1 MKLNTRMRYGTRA
14 MLELAQRYGRGPVS
28 LSDVALAQ
36 ELSVKYLESLMSSLR
51 IAGLVRAQQ
60 GAQGGYELTRPPA
73 EVNLRQIYEVLE
85 GPDPY
90 VFCTEDP
97 TSCGRQADCATR
109 LIWEQMY
116 AASMQVLEETTL
128 ADLVTRSQPDQTAV
142 PNYQI

>member
-14 MLELAQRYGRGPVS
+14 MLELAQRYGQGPVS

-36 ELSVKYLESLMSSLR
+36 ELSVKYLETLMSSLR

-85 GPDPY
+85 GTDPY

-97 TSCGRQADCATR
+97 TSCGRQASCATR
-109 LIWEQMY
+109 HIWERMY

-128 ADLVTRSQPDQTAV
+128 ADLVARSQPDCPTV
-142 PNYQI
+142 PSYQI

>member
-14 MLELAQRYGRGPVS
+14 MLELAQRYGQGPVS

-36 ELSVKYLESLMSSLR
+36 ELSVKYLEALMSSLR
-51 IAGLVRAQQ
+51 LAGLVRAQQ

-73 EVNLRQIYEVLE
+73 EIDLRQIYEVLE
-85 GPDPY
+85 GTEPW
-90 VFCTEDP
+90 VSCTEDP
-97 TSCGRQADCATR
+97 SSCDRQASCATR

-128 ADLVTRSQPDQTAV
+128 ADLVARSQPDYSSV